1 MTSSPKVVR
10 LSCPSQN
17 YAWGK
22 IGNDSLVAQ
31 FARGHAHKV
40 DADQP
45 YAELWMGTHPNGPAM
60 LWNKGHSISL
70 RTYLGTD
77 DQAKTLL
84 HPKVHQAF
92 QGELPF
98 LFKVLSIAKALSIQA
113 HPDKALATTL
123 HRQYPTIY
131 KDPNHKPEMAL
142 ALTLFE
148 ALCGFRDPAA
158 IVAFCHML
166 PPLARLLGA
175 EVVQALEE
183 AVSAQDSTNPTV
195 GNPKAALRSLFKQL
209 MKSSPTAVET
219 CIKELLTLRG
229 TVPDGT
235 QVILDLM
242 TRLHQQFPGDV
253 GCLCVF
259 VLNYVR
265 LTPGEAIFLGANEPH
280 AYLSGDC
287 IECMATSDNVVRAG
301 LTPKFKDVDILIDM
315 LTYEHGAVEKRIM
328 HGEPISLHS
337 DDPTAG
343 FLVTKYDPPIS
354 EFTVLHIQAKTAG
367 MENIMAPV
375 AGPSLLLVTQGSG
388 RLSVSPMK
396 PTESFKLE
404 PGFVYFIAADTP
416 TAVEKDGDSPNDL
429 ECYRAYC
436 VVE

>member
-1 MTSSPKVVR
+1 MTSTPKVVR

-22 IGNDSLVAQ
+22 VGNDSLVAQ
-31 FARGHAHKV
+31 LARGHGHKV
-40 DADQP
+40 DPAQP

-60 LWNKGHSISL
+60 LCNKDHSTSL
-70 RTYLGTD
+70 RAYLGTD

-84 HPKVHQAF
+84 NSQVYVTF

-123 HRQYPTIY
+123 HRQFPTIY

-142 ALTLFE
+142 ALTPFE

-158 IVAFCHML
+158 IVAFCRTL
-166 PPLARLLGA
+166 PPLAQLLGTD
-175 EVVQALEE
+175 VVQALEE
-183 AVSAQDSTNPTV
+183 AVSAQGGTNPAE
-195 GNPKAALRSLFKQL
+195 GNLKAALRALFERL
-209 MKSSPTAVET
+209 MKSSPEAVET
-219 CIKELLTLRG
+219 CIRELLMLKDTA
-229 TVPDGT
+229 PDGT
-235 QVILDLM
+235 RVVLDLM
-242 TRLHQQFPGDV
+242 ARLHQQFPGDV

-259 VLNYVR
+259 VLNNVH
-265 LTPGEAIFLGANEPH
+265 LIPGEAIFLGANEPH

-301 LTPKFKDVDILIDM
+301 LTPKFKDVDVLLNM

-328 HGEPISLHS
+328 RGEPTS

-367 MENIMAPV
+367 TENTMAPV

-388 RLSVSPMK
+388 RLSINHMK
-396 PTESFKLE
+396 SVESFELR
-404 PGFVYFIAADTP
+404 PGFVYFIAADTS
-416 TAVEKDGDSPNDL
+416 TTVERDRDSPDDL